1 MNARRRVYLSFPEKL
16 ITDPVIYTMGKRFD
30 VVTNVRRANVEA
42 HSGWVVLEIDGEDD
56 EIDRAIQYASDLG
69 VEVNEMTGD
78 IVEG

>member
-1 MNARRRVYLSFPEKL
+1 MKARRRVYLSFPEKL

>member
-1 MNARRRVYLSFPEKL
+1 MKVRRRVYRNFPEQL
-16 ITDPVIYTMGKRFD
+16 ITDPVIWTMGKRFD

-56 EIDRAIQYASDLG
+56 EIDRAIRYASDLG

-78 IVEG
+78 ILEG

>member
-1 MNARRRVYLSFPEKL
+1 MKARRRVYLSFPEKL
-16 ITDPVIYTMGKRFD
+16 ITEPVIYTMGKRFD

-42 HSGWVVLEIDGEDD
+42 HSGWVVLEIDGDDD